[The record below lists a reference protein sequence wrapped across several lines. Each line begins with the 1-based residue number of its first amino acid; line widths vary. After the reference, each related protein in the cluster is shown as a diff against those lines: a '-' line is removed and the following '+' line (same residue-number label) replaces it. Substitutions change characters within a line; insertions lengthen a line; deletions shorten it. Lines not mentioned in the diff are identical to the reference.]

1 VNRFRALAC
10 VLLAIAPALHAQ
22 ENAIV
27 RQAVAAYDD
36 LDRAGAIKLATRAL
50 QERLSSADRARAY
63 EVLGFSYAALDS
75 VQQATSAFKRLLQ
88 LDADRDLDPGRIS
101 PKITGAFAL
110 ALGQV
115 LVVRKVTIDTA
126 AFIAGTSAVPI
137 EFTVTHPARV
147 RALVRGAGGD
157 VLVDSAVS
165 PGPTSIRWNGLMADG
180 KAAVS
185 GSYRLVIEA
194 SAGSDLYSRAIAF
207 RVTAAPVDTLP
218 HLTSLPGYDLLPEM
232 VAPPRSWKPFGIAA
246 LVTAGVAGA
255 TLALNDSKLGSGSQ
269 TPLLVVSGSA
279 LLVGGLAVA
288 QKPAPVPNT
297 ANIRYN
303 NLVKEQLAKQN
314 AEITKE
320 NARRRTEVR
329 IKVAEIPAVPGG
341 S

>member
-1 VNRFRALAC
+1 
-10 VLLAIAPALHAQ
+10 
-22 ENAIV
+22 
-27 RQAVAAYDD
+27 
-36 LDRAGAIKLATRAL
+36 
-50 QERLSSADRARAY
+50 
-63 EVLGFSYAALDS
+63 
-75 VQQATSAFKRLLQ
+75 
-88 LDADRDLDPGRIS
+88 
-101 PKITGAFAL
+101 
-110 ALGQV
+110 
-115 LVVRKVTIDTA
+115 
-126 AFIAGTSAVPI
+126 
-137 EFTVTHPARV
+137 
-147 RALVRGAGGD
+147 
-157 VLVDSAVS
+157 VS
-165 PGPTSIRWNGLMADG
+165 PGPTSIKWNGLMADG